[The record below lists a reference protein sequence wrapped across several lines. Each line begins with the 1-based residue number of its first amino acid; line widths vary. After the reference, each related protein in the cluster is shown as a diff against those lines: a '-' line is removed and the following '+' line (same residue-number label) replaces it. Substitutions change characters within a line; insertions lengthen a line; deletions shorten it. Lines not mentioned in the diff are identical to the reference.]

1 MIEKDKIKIN
11 KSYFSYEKNIFLF
24 LKYLDLYLMPYL
36 LTKSLL
42 SFDHYIFKSFYI
54 FLISFFSNTF
64 SAISGGGA
72 GLLQLPALILSG
84 VPYYQALAS
93 HKLATVALGIGGSL
107 RNYKSLGNDISVAWQ
122 ILIFGLPGVILG
134 ASVVEYISEKYLY
147 LILGIISILLAFYSF
162 LKPDLGLSSGN
173 KKLNFVHK
181 IRFLIFIFFIGIL
194 NGSISS
200 GTGLLVT
207 MLLIKTFEMD
217 FLRAISL
224 TFFTVGIFWNFI
236 GAVFLTRIGSVP
248 SNILLALIIGSFTGG
263 YLGAHISKISGN
275 TLIKKTFITVCILVG
290 ISLLMKSIKSFF

>member
-1 MIEKDKIKIN
+1 MHYLIILLG
-11 KSYFSYEKNIFLF
+11 IF
-24 LKYLDLYLMPYL
+24 DN
-36 LTKSLL
+36 S
-42 SFDHYIFKSFYI
+42 IFKSIYI
-54 FLISFFSNTF
+54 FFISFFSNTF

-107 RNYKSLGNDISVAWQ
+107 RNYKSLVNDISIVWQ

-134 ASVVEYISEKYLY
+134 SSLVEYISEKYLY

-162 LKPDLGLSSGN
+162 LKPNFGLSSENN
-173 KKLNFVHK
+173 KLDLIHK
-181 IRFLIFIFFIGIL
+181 IRFSFLIFLIGIL

-207 MLLIKTFEMD
+207 ILLIKTFEMD

-236 GAVFLTRIGSVP
+236 GAVFLSRAGSVH
-248 SNILLALIIGSFTGG
+248 SNILIVLIIGSFTGG
-263 YLGAHISKISGN
+263 YFGAYLSKLNGN
-275 TLIKKTFITVCILVG
+275 VLIKKTFITVCILVG
-290 ISLLMKSIKSFF
+290 ISLLVKSIRSFL

>member
-1 MIEKDKIKIN
+1 
-11 KSYFSYEKNIFLF
+11 
-24 LKYLDLYLMPYL
+24 MPYTSTVL
-36 LTKSLL
+36 LGSV
-42 SFDHYIFKSFYI
+42 DHFIFKSIYI

-122 ILIFGLPGVILG
+122 ILIFGVPGVIFG

-162 LKPDLGLSSGN
+162 LKSDLGLSSGN
-173 KKLNFVHK
+173 IKLNFVRK
-181 IRFLIFIFFIGIL
+181 IRFLIFIFLIGIL

-207 MLLIKTFEMD
+207 ILLIKTFEMD
-217 FLRAISL
+217 FLRAISM
-224 TFFTVGIFWNFI
+224 TFFTVGIFWNFA
-236 GAVFLTRIGSVP
+236 GAVFLARIGSVP
-248 SNILLALIIGSFTGG
+248 FNLLIVLIIGSFTGG
-263 YLGAHISKISGN
+263 FFGAHLSKLNGN
-275 TLIKKTFITVCILVG
+275 ILIKKTFITVCIL
-290 ISLLMKSIKSFF
+290 SLIHI

>member
-1 MIEKDKIKIN
+1 
-11 KSYFSYEKNIFLF
+11 
-24 LKYLDLYLMPYL
+24 MPYL
-36 LTKSLL
+36 LTTLVDSGDNSLYKII
-42 SFDHYIFKSFYI
+42 SIFF
-54 FLISFFSNTF
+54 ISFFSNTF

-72 GLLQLPALILSG
+72 GLLQLPALILFG

-122 ILIFGLPGVILG
+122 ILIFGLPGVIIG
-134 ASVVEYISEKYLY
+134 SSIVEFISEKYLY

-173 KKLNFVHK
+173 NKLYLVHK
-181 IRFLIFIFFIGIL
+181 IRFLIFIFLIGIL

-207 MLLIKTFEMD
+207 ILLIKTFEMD

-224 TFFTVGIFWNFI
+224 TFFTVGIFWNFA
-236 GAVFLTRIGSVP
+236 GAIILSKIGSLP
-248 SNILLALIIGSFTGG
+248 SNILIILVIGSFAGG
-263 YLGAHISKISGN
+263 YFGAHLSKLKGN
-275 TLIKKTFITVCILVG
+275 MIIKKSFTTVCLLAG
-290 ISLLMKSIKSFF
+290 ISLLIKFIKSFL

>member
-1 MIEKDKIKIN
+1 
-11 KSYFSYEKNIFLF
+11 
-24 LKYLDLYLMPYL
+24 MPYL
-36 LTKSLL
+36 LSTLL
-42 SFDHYIFKSFYI
+42 GNVDHYIFKSIYI

-107 RNYKSLGNDISVAWQ
+107 RHYKSLGNDISVAWQ

-134 ASVVEYISEKYLY
+134 SSIVEYISEKYLY

-173 KKLNFVHK
+173 NKLDLVQK
-181 IRFLIFIFFIGIL
+181 IRFSIFIFLIGIL

-207 MLLIKTFEMD
+207 ILLIKTFEMD
-217 FLRAISL
+217 FLRAISM
-224 TFFTVGIFWNFI
+224 TFFTVGIFWNFL
-236 GAVFLTRIGSVP
+236 GAVLLTRMGSFP
-248 SNILLALIIGSFTGG
+248 LNILIVLIIGSFTGG
-263 YLGAHISKISGN
+263 YLGAHLSKLNGN
-275 TLIKKTFITVCILVG
+275 NLIKKTFITVCIFVG
-290 ISLLMKSIKSFF
+290 ISLLIKSTKSFL